1 MNQVSSGRASDAEGE
16 LNAHH
21 GVRRLLSDR
30 HLRAAAALLMLAG
43 GFQIASSAIA
53 RAEDAATCIQN
64 CKAEEPKCKD
74 AGSSEELCEYDSKQC
89 QKACGESK

>member
-1 MNQVSSGRASDAEGE
+1 MNQVSSGRASDAEGQV
-16 LNAHH
+16 NA
-21 GVRRLLSDR
+21 RQERTYARWDR
-30 HLRAAAALLMLAG
+30 HIRLGAAILMLAG
-43 GFQIASSAIA
+43 GFNVASSTFV
-53 RAEDAATCIQN
+53 RAEDTASCVEK